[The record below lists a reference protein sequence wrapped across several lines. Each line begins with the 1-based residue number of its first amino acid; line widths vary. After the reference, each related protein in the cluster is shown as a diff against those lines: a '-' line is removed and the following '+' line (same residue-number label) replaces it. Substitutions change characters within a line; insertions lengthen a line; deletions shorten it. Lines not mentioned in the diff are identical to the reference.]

1 MSNLRIKD
9 LKEMSIDELEDLPPQ
24 YKGISKQLIQ
34 EKKNIYNINDISKM
48 FRIEKM
54 TIDEIKELQEL
65 FHKKELYWKS
75 IKDDMPIHEFLDEM
89 NTKYPYESDKEKR
102 LERAKK
108 ISWERALFIN
118 EWLNKLNV
126 NRKMLPRRVFRGL
139 F

>member
-1 MSNLRIKD
+1 MS
-9 LKEMSIDELEDLPPQ
+9 DLPSQ

-34 EKKNIYNINDISKM
+34 NDIRKM

-65 FHKKELYWKS
+65 FHKKELYWKELYWKS

>member
-1 MSNLRIKD
+1 MKLSIVPDIKTKYVGKILYFFKINL
-9 LKEMSIDELEDLPPQ
+9 
-24 YKGISKQLIQ
+24 
-34 EKKNIYNINDISKM
+34 M

-54 TIDEIKELQEL
+54 TIDEIKELQEI

-75 IKDDMPIHEFLDEM
+75 IKDDMPIQEFLDEM
-89 NTKYPYESDKEKR
+89 NTKYPYESDKDKR

-126 NRKMLPRRVFRGL
+126 NKKMLPRRVFRGL

>member
-1 MSNLRIKD
+1 MS
-9 LKEMSIDELEDLPPQ
+9 DLPPQ
-24 YKGISKQLIQ
+24 YKGISKQLI
-34 EKKNIYNINDISKM
+34 KNDIRKM

-54 TIDEIKELQEL
+54 TIDEIKKLQEL

-75 IKDDMPIHEFLDEM
+75 IKDDMPIQEFLDEM
-89 NTKYPYESDKEKR
+89 NTKYPYESDKDKR

>member
-1 MSNLRIKD
+1 MKLRIVPDKKTKYVRKI
-9 LKEMSIDELEDLPPQ
+9 LYFFKINLMSDLPPQ
-24 YKGISKQLIQ
+24 LIQ
-34 EKKNIYNINDISKM
+34 NDIRKM

-54 TIDEIKELQEL
+54 TIDEIKELQEI

-75 IKDDMPIHEFLDEM
+75 IKDDMPIQEFLDEM
-89 NTKYPYESDKEKR
+89 NTKYPYESDKDKR

-126 NRKMLPRRVFRGL
+126 NKKMLPRRVFRGL

>member
-1 MSNLRIKD
+1 MS
-9 LKEMSIDELEDLPPQ
+9 DLPPQ

-34 EKKNIYNINDISKM
+34 NDIRKM

-75 IKDDMPIHEFLDEM
+75 IKDDMPIQEFLNEM
-89 NTKYPYESDKEKR
+89 NTKYPYESDKDKR

-126 NRKMLPRRVFRGL
+126 NKKMLPRRVFRGL